1 MPLENGAFILEN
13 GAMSKFGTI
22 ALIVAGGT
30 GTRFGVSCP
39 KQYALLG
46 GKPVISHSISAFLAH
61 PGIDAVAVVIH
72 PEHADFYQEAAQGL
86 ALLPPIKGGKER
98 QDSVRLGLKALAQYA
113 PRTILVHDAA
123 RPGVT
128 HALIDRLLTARKS
141 YDAVIPTVPVADT
154 IKRTKADM
162 VVETLERISL
172 AAVQTP
178 QCFDYKKLIELHENA
193 RQNHTDD
200 AALFEAANLPV
211 HTVRG
216 EAGNLKITTLEDWD
230 IMQQRLEAQL
240 ETRTGSGFDVHKFT
254 SGDHIMVGGIKV
266 PHTHGLEGHS
276 DADVALHALVD
287 ALLGAASE
295 GDIGQHFPPSDNQW
309 KGADSAQFVTY
320 TRDLIQAKGGVIV
333 HVDITLICE
342 KPKMGPHREAM
353 RARIAELLAIDIS
366 RVSVKA
372 TTTEKLGFTGREEG
386 IAAQALAT
394 VKLPPA

>member
-1 MPLENGAFILEN
+1 
-13 GAMSKFGTI
+13 MSKFETI

-30 GTRFGVSCP
+30 GTRFGVQCP

-46 GKPVISHSISAFLAH
+46 GKSVISYSISALSGH

-86 ALLPPIKGGKER
+86 DILPPIHGGRER
-98 QDSVRLGLKALAQYA
+98 QDSVRLGLKAIAKYA
-113 PRTILVHDAA
+113 PKTVLVHDAA
-123 RPGVT
+123 RPGLT

-141 YDAVIPTVPVADT
+141 YDAVIPTIAVADT
-154 IKRTKADM
+154 IKRMKLD
-162 VVETLERISL
+162 VVAETLDRTEL

-178 QCFDYKKLIELHENA
+178 QCFDYAKLVSLHENA
-193 RQNHTDD
+193 REKHTDD
-200 AALFEAANLPV
+200 AALFEAMKLPV
-211 HTVRG
+211 HAVRG
-216 EAGNLKITTLEDWD
+216 EPGNQKITTLEDWD
-230 IMQQRLEAQL
+230 MMQKQLEAEL
-240 ETRTGSGFDVHKFT
+240 ESRTGSGFDVHKFI

-295 GDIGQHFPPSDNQW
+295 GDIGQHFPPSDKKW
-309 KGADSAQFVTY
+309 KGADSALFVTY
-320 TRDLIQAKGGVIV
+320 TRDLIQSKGGIIV

-342 KPKMGPHREAM
+342 KPKMGLHRDAM
-353 RARIAELLAIDIS
+353 RARIAELLNLDIS

-394 VKLPPA
+394 VKLPAA